1 MTDIV
6 DGQSSG
12 FWAIAIRGAIMVI
25 AGLVALFAPIQALA
39 TLVMIGG
46 ALMIIDGALG
56 LWGLLFGGK
65 RTQSFWASVTRQL
78 LAVIAGLL
86 VVSFPV
92 VATSIGVSTMVIIV
106 GIISILV
113 GALEI
118 YVAYISR
125 KIIREGT
132 YWPSVLSGLA
142 YVAFGILIM
151 VMPLT
156 MASIVI
162 RLVGLL
168 VLLYGLFQLFL
179 AWQLRRV

>member
-6 DGQSSG
+6 NGQSSG
-12 FWAIAIRGAIMVI
+12 FWAIAIRAAIMVI
-25 AGLVALFAPIQALA
+25 AGLVALAAPIQALA
-39 TLVMIGG
+39 TLVIIGG
-46 ALMIIDGALG
+46 TLMIIDGALG

-65 RTQSFWASVTRQL
+65 RTESFWVSVVRQL

-92 VATSIGVSTMVIIV
+92 TSTSIGVSALVIIV
-106 GIISILV
+106 GITSLLV

-118 YVAYISR
+118 YVAFISR

-142 YVAFGILIM
+142 YIAFGILIM

-168 VLLYGLFQLFL
+168 VLLYGLFQAYL